1 MAKNQDK
8 NHKKNCKKFY
18 PTYFREPNVLDQTSP
33 MENSLEILISE
44 KILDGFETYIKSFKA
59 YTRLTPTYFSQKN
72 WKAIQVN
79 HKQRLRLYKDL
90 LFPLAKSCKEKMG
103 DQRTNRELWS
113 GIKENYSLLIADLPE
128 LEIAET
134 FFNSVIRKTFDQL
147 AVDEDLMFVME
158 GHDYCTI
165 RENSDLIRTYPTGLG
180 LDKIIRQIL
189 EDYDFGAPFMDK
201 EQDIKFL
208 IEGVQKVILTRY
220 RIAPE
225 TRTQILK
232 PVFYRNK
239 AAYLIGRTF
248 LGHKWMPFIIPVMHG
263 EKGVFVDTLI
273 FDPNLMSHM
282 FSFTRSYFMV
292 EADVPSEVVGFLS
305 SVIPHKK
312 IHELYNAIGFNK
324 HGKTLFYRDFLHHL
338 ENSKDQF
345 VVAPGIKGMVM
356 TVFTLPSLNIVFK
369 LIKDHFEPPKNM
381 TRQEVRE
388 KYKLVSLHDRVGR
401 MADTHEFEYF
411 KIPKD
416 RISPELVRELRNTT
430 NSLLNFTETHLILK
444 HLYTERKME
453 PLNLYLGHCSTEEG
467 EKVVEDYGRAI
478 LQLAQAN
485 IFPGDM
491 MTKNFGLT
499 RQKRVIFYDYDEIEF
514 LTDMN
519 FRVKPKAETYEQI
532 YAPEPW
538 YDIAK
543 NDVFPEDFRRWMIG
557 RKDLKEHFL
566 NYQKELFDPAY
577 WKEVQ
582 SRVNNGELIHAF
594 PYPEEIRFRPDQII

>member
-1 MAKNQDK
+1 MSKS
-8 NHKKNCKKFY
+8 
-18 PTYFREPNVLDQTSP
+18 LDYQ
-33 MENSLEILISE
+33 IAE
-44 KILDGFETYIKSFKA
+44 KIFNGFLTYIKSFNA
-59 YTRLTPTYFSQKN
+59 CTRLTPKYFSERN
-72 WKAIQVN
+72 WQAIQLN

-90 LFPLAKSCKEKMG
+90 LFPLAASCKESLAHRST
-103 DQRTNRELWS
+103 DRSLWTS
-113 GIKENYSLLIADLPE
+113 IKTEYAQLISDLQE

-134 FFNSVIRKTFDQL
+134 FFNSVIRKTYEN
-147 AVDEDLMFVME
+147 VEIDEDLMFVME
-158 GHDYCTI
+158 GHDFCGI
-165 RENSDLIRTYPTGLG
+165 RENSDLIRNYPKGLG

-189 EDYDFGAPFMDK
+189 DDFDFGAPFMDK
-201 EQDIKFL
+201 EKDIKFL

-220 RIAPE
+220 KIDSE
-225 TRTQILK
+225 TRTQLLK
-232 PVFYRNK
+232 SIFYRNK

-248 LGHKWMPFIIPVMHG
+248 VGKKWMPFIIPIMHSKDG
-263 EKGVFVDTLI
+263 IFVDTLI

-292 EADVPSEVVGFLS
+292 EAEVPSEIVAFLS

-338 ENSKDQF
+338 DHSEDQF
-345 VVAPGIKGMVM
+345 VVALGIKGMVM

-411 KIPKD
+411 KIPKE
-416 RISPELVRELRNTT
+416 RISPELIQELRNTT
-430 NSLLNFTETHLILK
+430 NSLLRFTDTHMVFK

-453 PLNLYLGHCSTEEG
+453 PLNLYLEHCGTEEG
-467 EKVVEDYGRAI
+467 KKVVEDYGRAI

-538 YDIAK
+538 YSIAK
-543 NDVFPEDFRRWMIG
+543 NDVFPEDFKRWMIG

-566 NYQKELFDPAY
+566 AYHENLFSPEYWQGIQKRIE
-577 WKEVQ
+577 K
-582 SRVNNGELIHAF
+582 GELIHAY
-594 PYPEEIRFRPDQII
+594 PYPEEIRFRPGLKI